1 MQDDVKEKCCW
12 KIKRIFKNSKQKFIQ
27 TLWSTCLHKSCRYLI
42 STVSTYS
49 SWTIMRM
56 KMQTRRKIFDQLSKI
71 SFAKKRHALNKYARA
86 QMKNLVVKNVKQRY
100 LIESNMSATAPLPSP
115 PIQRWHLDRR
125 DNPPIIIE
133 SPKKK
138 RGGGKKSSAL
148 YDISGK
154 KMMVSKRRS
163 SRLEKKSIGRV
174 RGSAAKM
181 AAPHQAIPRRGW
193 WHTHRWP
200 RFCRFCRSF
209 FFFFFPLLS
218 PPQLSSTD
226 SLSHGKRSLYSLVVG
241 RLG

>member
-1 MQDDVKEKCCW
+1 MQERKW
-12 KIKRIFKNSKQKFIQ
+12 KI
-27 TLWSTCLHKSCRYLI
+27 
-42 STVSTYS
+42 S
-49 SWTIMRM
+49 SW
-56 KMQTRRKIFDQLSKI
+56 
-71 SFAKKRHALNKYARA
+71 
-86 QMKNLVVKNVKQRY
+86 KNVKQRY

-209 FFFFFPLLS
+209 FFFFFPPFSLS
-218 PPQLSSTD
+218 PATLLDRLSLARQEVPLFSRSWQIRLMRWTRWDMGQRIGVQCRHGRGVTVPWKRPCPGPQSRRELSAGWSP
-226 SLSHGKRSLYSLVVG
+226 V
-241 RLG
+241 